1 MQPFV
6 AAALAVPV
14 VVAKGLLSMRS
25 RRDRYDSETERCVDA
40 RGVGGHTAPRP
51 RAPLNAHPFARLPPP
66 PPQKKHTKTNS
77 SDGALDLDGSLE
89 PGFVCE
95 RVCASDRLLR
105 KLGGLSK
112 EPSRG
117 SCVTVC
123 GASPRDAC
131 AEACQR
137 AVCTVPHRVP
147 AWNDACV
154 RRCAAECLKGRAGGE

>member
-1 MQPFV
+1 MSRNSAIADRRC
-6 AAALAVPV
+6 AAAADNVGPR
-14 VVAKGLLSMRS
+14 ARARS
-25 RRDRYDSETERCVDA
+25 REAKTPYNT
-40 RGVGGHTAPRP
+40 
-51 RAPLNAHPFARLPPP
+51 
-66 PPQKKHTKTNS
+66 PPQSIHPPLQNKSRSS
-77 SDGALDLDGSLE
+77 SDGALDLDGALQ

-105 KLGGLSK
+105 RLGGLAK
-112 EPSRG
+112 EPARG

-137 AVCTVPHRVP
+137 AVCAVPHRVP

-154 RRCAAECLKGRAGGE
+154 RRCAAECMKGRAGVE